1 MDIAIVTLDG
11 FNELDSFIAS
21 AILNRVPS
29 ADWSISICG
38 ESDEITSMN
47 GAVVKAQK
55 PLEFANGADVV
66 LFGSGIKTADY
77 AANGDFLSRF
87 SLNPARQL
95 IGSQCSGALLLHKLG
110 LVSNL
115 VATDTTTA
123 PFMEAEGVQV
133 SGEALHAT
141 GNVATAGGCLSS
153 QYLAAWV
160 IASKTDWQTAA
171 DIIHY
176 VAPIGQKEDY
186 VARAKATVLPW
197 VATAEKVA

>member
-21 AILNRVPS
+21 AILNRVNLP
-29 ADWSISICG
+29 DWTVSICG
-38 ESDEITSMN
+38 ATEEITSMN

-55 PLEFANGADVV
+55 PLDFANRADVV
-66 LFGSGIKTADY
+66 LFGSGIKTAEFASDK
-77 AANGDFLSRF
+77 DFLSRF
-87 SLNPARQL
+87 SLDPTRQL

-110 LVSNL
+110 LVSGL

-123 PFMEAEGVQV
+123 PFMAVEGVKV
-133 SGEALHAT
+133 SGEAFHAE

-160 IASKTDWQTAA
+160 IASKTDWQSAA

-176 VAPIGQKEDY
+176 IAPIGQKEEY
-186 VARAKATVLPW
+186 VARAKSTVLPW
-197 VATAEKVA
+197 VASGEKVA